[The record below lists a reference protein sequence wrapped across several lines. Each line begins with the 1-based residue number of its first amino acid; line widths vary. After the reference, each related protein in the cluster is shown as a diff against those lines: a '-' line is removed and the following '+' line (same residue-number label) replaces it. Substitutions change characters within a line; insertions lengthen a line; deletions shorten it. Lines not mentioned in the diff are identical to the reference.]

1 VKNTLKSNHHSTLAK
16 RSRGA
21 FVDRPLE
28 PSSLMKSDDLEIND
42 ALFNHK
48 ELDDEHDLKDLHQ
61 EQQKIMIRGIAHD
74 VNNNLM
80 AILSACDKIE
90 NKLSVSHDMEWAF
103 NSIRM
108 HVKSTGL
115 LMRDLVN
122 ADSSD
127 TYDVLTQDQLDD
139 FLHSILP
146 SLYLV
151 AGKNTRIEIGA
162 VVTPPVRIHRM
173 FLHRVLMQFIRN
185 ISEFEIQHP
194 VAFISV
200 RRVNRWC
207 EVSISDNGPGLQ
219 GLNPKEI
226 FNPGVSSKG
235 SSSDRGYGLSAVAW
249 AVNYWKGEYGVDA
262 IESDSGCRFWVRIP
276 LSDQEPSP

>member
-1 VKNTLKSNHHSTLAK
+1 MAKKPLKTNDKSTMLRRHK
-16 RSRGA
+16 RS
-21 FVDRPLE
+21 FINRPLE
-28 PSSLMKSDDLEIND
+28 TSPLSDSADFNLEIDD
-42 ALFNHK
+42 ALFNLQGLNH
-48 ELDDEHDLKDLHQ
+48 ENDLDDLHQ

-90 NKLSVSHDMEWAF
+90 NKMSVPHDLEWAF

-108 HVKSTGL
+108 HVKSSGL

-127 TYDVLTQDQLDD
+127 TYEVLTQEQLDG

-185 ISEFEIQHP
+185 ISELDIQHP

-200 RRVNRWC
+200 RRVKQWC
-207 EVSISDNGPGLQ
+207 EVSVSDNGPGLQ
-219 GLNPKEI
+219 GLDPKEI

-235 SSSDRGYGLSAVAW
+235 SSSVRGYGLSDVAW
-249 AVNYWKGEYGVDA
+249 PVNYWNGEYGVDA

-276 LSDQEPSP
+276 LFEK